1 MWLRPPH
8 FIHSLLHIPWEFPSI
23 GLASPARE
31 GEIAVVKALLFFFD
45 RSILLVELFFE
56 GEGCVW
62 IYSQY
67 DHTAVLVC
75 GEGILRFSC
84 PLCLLFLYFLLH
96 ACWRACLLAGLL
108 AGGVC
113 VLPSSRS
120 TLAPPNP
127 SSTKSPVSKPTPG
140 HISCNTV
147 SLDTLPDVID
157 R

>member
-1 MWLRPPH
+1 MDLQP
-8 FIHSLLHIPWEFPSI
+8 I
-23 GLASPARE
+23 
-31 GEIAVVKALLFFFD
+31 
-45 RSILLVELFFE
+45 RSHC
-56 GEGCVW
+56 CVSVW
-62 IYSQY
+62 GRDS
-67 DHTAVLVC
+67 A
-75 GEGILRFSC
+75 
-84 PLCLLFLYFLLH
+84 LFLPALFIVSIFPF
-96 ACWRACLLAGLL
+96 ACLLAGLL

>member
-23 GLASPARE
+23 GLASSARE

-67 DHTAVLVC
+67 DHTTVLVC
-75 GEGILRFSC
+75 GEGILRFLARFIYCFCISFC
-84 PLCLLFLYFLLH
+84 MLAGGL
-96 ACWRACLLAGLL
+96 ACWRGLCSSFESFYGSPPQPFFNEI
-108 AGGVC
+108 GG
-113 VLPSSRS
+113 
-120 TLAPPNP
+120 
-127 SSTKSPVSKPTPG
+127 
-140 HISCNTV
+140 
-147 SLDTLPDVID
+147 
-157 R
+157 